1 MVVSSHG
8 WCSVTAPRKSG
19 HGWGATVSLSMQHGS
34 EGFTSQAPLVTTHP
48 IIPRPE
54 HNITF
59 YSQGVYI
66 SSVLYESPVTRV
78 NCEGNC
84 YTDRDYSTERQIDTS
99 ASRDRTIVR
108 LLERELRTS
117 AWFQL
122 RAVGLPH
129 ARQSVTNTAV
139 LPPSLPPSPC

>member
-1 MVVSSHG
+1 
-8 WCSVTAPRKSG
+8 
-19 HGWGATVSLSMQHGS
+19 MQHGS

-48 IIPRPE
+48 IIHRPE
-54 HNITF
+54 NNITS
-59 YSQGVYI
+59 YYQGVYI

-99 ASRDRTIVR
+99 AARDRTPAR

-122 RAVGLPH
+122 RVGELPY
-129 ARQSVTNTAV
+129 ALQSVTNAAV
-139 LPPSLPPSPC
+139 LPPSFPPSPCLITLRRHSLQHRALGRRTK